1 MSIKCTAWKHQRR
14 SIDKYSMLFHS
25 RSQSASS
32 RCSPL
37 RIIRRTGTVPFLAP
51 FHDYVSQS
59 ENSVSWIR
67 CKSMPFPSM
76 RSVYFLGLAKYF
88 SFPPTKIHFPL
99 FLQILCIDEATAS
112 VDMATDELI
121 QQTIREEFR
130 QSTVLT
136 IAHRLV
142 LYKWWLNWVH
152 WKLKGNHGWSSN
164 RALTSEVSGSHV
176 SRIC

>member
-1 MSIKCTAWKHQRR
+1 MYCVKASA
-14 SIDKYSMLFHS
+14 SIDRQVFDAVSFSFTKRIFALFS
-25 RSQSASS
+25 TTRQN
-32 RCSPL
+32 PL
-37 RIIRRTGTVPFLAP
+37 GESFEEPKLYLFLAP

-67 CKSMPFPSM
+67 CKSMPFLSM
-76 RSVYFLGLAKYF
+76 RSVYFLGLANYF

-142 LYKWWLNWVH
+142 LYK
-152 WKLKGNHGWSSN
+152 
-164 RALTSEVSGSHV
+164 
-176 SRIC
+176 